1 MGFASG
7 VPLPPLVP
15 RAGGKGGRVLVRCRA
30 SLSQGGGPPIPV
42 GGAGAGRDDAA
53 TERFGRVTIPD
64 PTWPRPNVAPTQRG
78 LPLPR
83 AWCVGQFIWPRCYL
97 TGVLRS
103 SARSF
108 ASRRRQ
114 HPS

>member
-15 RAGGKGGRVLVRCRA
+15 RAGGKGGRVLVRCRV
-30 SLSQGGGPPIPV
+30 SLSQGGGPPIPF

-78 LPLPR
+78 PDPT
-83 AWCVGQFIWPRCYL
+83 WPRPNVACRCLGHGALANLY
-97 TGVLRS
+97 GR
-103 SARSF
+103 
-108 ASRRRQ
+108 
-114 HPS
+114 